1 MREEVVQRFFQKA
14 RKGKMKGIKGR
25 TIFLTSKNE
34 RLRDVLMVGKQV
46 DKTKERKDSSKEE
59 LIPMLILLAIILLGG
74 ILLAVRLIF
83 SE

>member
-1 MREEVVQRFFQKA
+1 
-14 RKGKMKGIKGR
+14 
-25 TIFLTSKNE
+25 
-34 RLRDVLMVGKQV
+34 MVGKQV

>member
-1 MREEVVQRFFQKA
+1 
-14 RKGKMKGIKGR
+14 MKGIKGR

-46 DKTKERKDSSKEE
+46 DKTKEKKDSSKEE